1 MKLRTIATLITL
13 LGATQAALG
22 FAQQLPRHPSTDWTI
37 ATAYPADTV
46 SGHAATDFARTLEG
60 ALHGAIHV
68 SPRFEVKMLPAAM
81 AEDPARLPF
90 ALLFAGDLAAKE
102 PILALSVRPYSVTS
116 IDEAR
121 EMAQLAKPAYRTAL
135 AHQGLVLLAVVP
147 WPPTGIW
154 SRKPIGSPSDFSG
167 MRVRAYDE
175 SSRRVMATLGARV
188 VSLPIQ
194 EALVQLKAG
203 KIDAI
208 ISSGDGDAGRAYA
221 DVLPNF
227 TALRY
232 AYPVSF
238 LVVSKRFLDNL
249 AVPQRA
255 AVFQAGVE
263 AERLAWERLPERVH
277 RNYRSMSTWGVTVHD
292 PAPKSL
298 IAAVERAAKADTTI
312 AIETDYETTQML
324 TQFHSCS
331 VSHRACDPQI
341 DREAAR

>member
-22 FAQQLPRHPSTDWTI
+22 LAQQLPSQASASWMI

-46 SGHAATDFARTLEG
+46 SGHAAIDFARTLEA
-60 ALHGAIHV
+60 ALGGTAHV
-68 SPRFEVKMLPAAM
+68 SARFEFKALAA
-81 AEDPARLPF
+81 ALSEGSARLPF

-154 SRKPIGSPSDFSG
+154 SRKPINSPRDFAG

-175 SSRRVMATLGARV
+175 SSRRVMARLGAQV

-194 EALVQLKAG
+194 EALVELKAG
-203 KIDAI
+203 AIDAI

-238 LVVSKRFLDNL
+238 LVVSKEFLDGL
-249 AVPQRA
+249 SALQRS
-255 AVFQAGVE
+255 AVFQSGAE

-277 RNYRSMSTWGVTVHD
+277 RNYRSMSAWGVAVHD
-292 PAPKSL
+292 PAPTSL
-298 IAAVERAAKADTTI
+298 ITAVERAAKADTSV
-312 AIETDYETTQML
+312 AIENDYETAQML
-324 TQFHSCS
+324 SQFHSCS
-331 VSHRACDPQI
+331 MTRRACDPQL

>member
-13 LGATQAALG
+13 LGAAQAALG
-22 FAQQLPRHPSTDWTI
+22 LAQQLPGQASANWTI

-46 SGHAATDFARTLEG
+46 SGHAAADFARTLEAALDG
-60 ALHGAIHV
+60 AAHV
-68 SPRFEVKMLPAAM
+68 SPRFDFKTIAA
-81 AEDPARLPF
+81 ALSEDSTRLPF
-90 ALLFAGDLAAKE
+90 ALLFAGDLARKE

-154 SRKPIGSPSDFSG
+154 SRKPIDSPRDFAG

-175 SSRRVMATLGARV
+175 SSRRVMARLGAQV

-203 KIDAI
+203 AIDAI

-238 LVVSKRFLDNL
+238 LVASKQFLDGL
-249 AVPQRA
+249 SAQQRS
-255 AVFQAGVE
+255 AVFQSGAE

-277 RNYRSMSTWGVTVHD
+277 RNYRSMSAWGVAVHD

-298 IAAVERAAKADTTI
+298 IAAVERAARADTSA
-312 AIETDYETTQML
+312 AIENDYETAQML
-324 TQFHSCS
+324 SQFHSCS
-331 VSHRACDPQI
+331 VTRRACDSHLDQ
-341 DREAAR
+341 EAAR